1 LRRQSERIAT
11 ALATSSNLIADLL
24 EAKAKLIDG
33 RTGDYFDGEVVVGET
48 YVLKLNHL
56 SEDKMHARSTGPYSL
71 ITQQPLGGKAQFGGQ
86 RFGEMEVWALEAYGA
101 AHTLREMLTIKSDDL
116 IGRTKAYKAVLQGEP
131 IPEATVTESFKL
143 FVRELNG
150 LGLGIEPL
158 GAVTGEPEISEGV
171 GSTSI
176 ISLKELPEGHEI
188 VAMEGEGK

>member
-1 LRRQSERIAT
+1 
-11 ALATSSNLIADLL
+11 
-24 EAKAKLIDG
+24 
-33 RTGDYFDGEVVVGET
+33 
-48 YVLKLNHL
+48 
-56 SEDKMHARSTGPYSL
+56 M
-71 ITQQPLGGKAQFGGQ
+71 
-86 RFGEMEVWALEAYGA
+86 
-101 AHTLREMLTIKSDDL
+101 TLRFIFILICILISPAISSAENYNLTIKML
-116 IGRTKAYKAVLQGEP
+116 LGEGTKAYKAVLQGEP